1 MSATTIPSQGTSR
14 PWTSQDFSLVRGGP
28 LFQLVCRARLSDD
41 ALGLVHRRIAAA
53 VLVTWAP
60 LLVLCALNGDLLGP
74 SPKQPFLNDIG
85 FHVRFLV
92 VVPLLI
98 LAELIVHRRISP
110 LVDQFRVRGLIRPEQ
125 DERFT
130 QAIGEA
136 SKWRNSV
143 VAEVVFVAIV
153 YAVGVLFT
161 LHRYVALSGDAWFGS
176 ASRSGGLSI
185 AGLWLV
191 FVSLPLFQF
200 LLLRWYFRLFI
211 WGRFLW
217 RMSRL
222 NLDLNATHPDKAGGL
237 AFLAGS
243 LTAFLPLAAAHGALS
258 AGVLANR
265 IFFGGARLTQFKM
278 EVLTEALLLL
288 LLFAG
293 PLAIFA
299 PLLSR
304 VKRAGLRDY
313 GALGQTYTREFRE
326 KWLSGARPKD
336 EPLLGSGD
344 IQSLADLGNSYS
356 ATAQTRLAPIS
367 LPALLNFVVAFLA
380 PILPLFLT
388 MMSMEKLIGRLMGLV
403 F

>member
-1 MSATTIPSQGTSR
+1 MSATTVPSPGSIGR
-14 PWTSQDFSLVRGGP
+14 WIGMDFSLVRGGL
-28 LFQLVCRARLSDD
+28 LFQLLRRARMSDD
-41 ALGLVHRRIAAA
+41 TLGLVHRRIAVA

-60 LLVLCALNGDLLGP
+60 LLALSALEGNLLGP
-74 SPKQPFLNDIG
+74 APKMPFLEDIG
-85 FHVRFLV
+85 LHARFLI

-98 LAELIVHRRISP
+98 LAELIVHRRLKPI
-110 LVDQFRVRGLIRPEQ
+110 VDQFRVRGLVRPEQ
-125 DERFT
+125 NECFA

-143 VAEVVFVAIV
+143 AAEVVLLVIV
-153 YAVGVLFT
+153 YAIGVLFT
-161 LHRYVALSGDAWFGS
+161 LHRYVALGGDAWFGS
-176 ASRSGGLSI
+176 ASRREGLSI
-185 AGLWLV
+185 AGFWLV

-217 RMSRL
+217 RVSRL

-237 AFLAGS
+237 GFLAGS
-243 LTAFLPLAAAHGALS
+243 LAAFLPIAAAHGALS
-258 AGVLANR
+258 AGTLANR
-265 IFFGGARLTQFKM
+265 IFFGGARLTEFKM
-278 EVLTEALLLL
+278 EVCTEALVLLI
-288 LLFAG
+288 LFAG
-293 PLAIFA
+293 PLTTFA

-313 GALGQTYTREFRE
+313 GALGQTYAREFRE
-326 KWLSGARPKD
+326 KWMSSARPKD

-344 IQSLADLGNSYS
+344 IQSLADLGNSYA

-367 LPALLNFVVAFLA
+367 LPGLLNLIVAFLV

-388 MMSMEKLIGRLMGLV
+388 MMSMEKLIGRLVGLV